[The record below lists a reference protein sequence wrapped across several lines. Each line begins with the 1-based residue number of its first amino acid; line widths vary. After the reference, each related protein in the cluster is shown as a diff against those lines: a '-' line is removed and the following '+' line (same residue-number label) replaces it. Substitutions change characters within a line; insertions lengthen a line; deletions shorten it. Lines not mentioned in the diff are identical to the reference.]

1 MTEIER
7 KALAL
12 LNMFSDY
19 EVPDLDEARYST
31 AIQALCRA
39 IEQHEA
45 FRREV
50 SDAVEHY
57 LDQWRHSTPSREVF
71 ACQFGSFI
79 IAKLDPLV
87 EALWEAF
94 PISFAE
100 VPMCPG
106 DSDKF
111 RAALA
116 ARGLKIVEDKA

>member
-12 LNMFSDY
+12 VN
-19 EVPDLDEARYST
+19 EVLEHRELPIKMQMCPLSNACDA
-31 AIQALCRA
+31 ALIRA

-45 FRREV
+45 FKQEV
-50 SDAVEHY
+50 SDAVEY
-57 LDQWRHSTPSREVF
+57 FMDGPVDLETARERL
-71 ACQFGSFI
+71 GRFI
-79 IAKLDPLV
+79 IRKLDPLV

-111 RAALA
+111 HAALA
-116 ARGLKIVEDKA
+116 ARGLKIVEDKS